1 MGLHRSL
8 PLFAMAVLLVLSAPA
23 VPATIV
29 DAGGTVTLGEAPV
42 GAAETPLPAGTSLQV
57 VGEGSRATVVA
68 GNGDRMVLQPGSDF
82 HLQSVTEGEKPV
94 ETYVLKSGA
103 FIGRL
108 SPGTVVI
115 LPNDTRIVVPEG
127 TCELSIE
134 TREGGKKTAIDV
146 NEGRVEVLS
155 GSQFKTVLTS
165 RQSAVVTFR
174 KEKPRTIKVASG
186 PDNEGEVVVLD
197 QATPDLEIEVRVPK
211 ASETTLTAVDSNQK
225 TKIENSLDSSKD
237 GKLGIV
243 SRVKGEEKARGEV
256 APGVF
261 AYVLHES
268 GAIEFE
274 YVDIDF
280 KILRRAIGL
289 TNEFS
294 TLSVSN
300 FTGVKDPKPSA
311 GSPRREPPEQEEPD
325 EPDYPDYYDIPGYY
339 DDEPS

>member
-1 MGLHRSL
+1 
-8 PLFAMAVLLVLSAPA
+8 
-23 VPATIV
+23 
-29 DAGGTVTLGEAPV
+29 
-42 GAAETPLPAGTSLQV
+42 

-68 GNGDRMVLQPGSDF
+68 GNGDRLVLQPGSEF
-82 HLQSVTEGEKPV
+82 YLRSVEEGEQPREV
-94 ETYVLKSGA
+94 YELVSGA

-115 LPNDTRIVVPEG
+115 LPNDTRIVIPEG
-127 TCELSIE
+127 TCELSVE
-134 TREGGKKTAIDV
+134 TREGGKKTAVDV

-174 KEKPRTIKVASG
+174 KDHPRKLAVATG

-211 ASETTLTAVDSNQK
+211 ASQTTLAAVEGNTK

-237 GKLGIV
+237 GKLAIV
-243 SRVKGEEKARGEV
+243 SRVKGEEKAKGEV

-261 AYVLHES
+261 AYVLHDS

-300 FTGVKDPKPSA
+300 FTGVKDPKPIS
-311 GSPRREPPEQEEPD
+311 SRRQTPPD
-325 EPDYPDYYDIPGYY
+325 EGGTDGDGDEYDYPDYYDEMPQK
-339 DDEPS
+339 EK